1 MHVALICRDKPGHL
15 EVRLSAR
22 PDHLAYLNSL
32 GSKLAFAGPTL
43 DADDQPDGSIIMLE
57 VTDMAEAE
65 RIAAADPY
73 AAAGLFQSV
82 DLRPGIWALN
92 APGAAN

>member
-15 EVRLSAR
+15 EVRLNAR
-22 PDHLAYLNSL
+22 PDHLAYLSSL

-43 DADDQPDGSIIMLE
+43 DANAQPDGSIIMLE
-57 VTDMAEAE
+57 VADMAEAE

-73 AAAGLFQSV
+73 AAVGLFQSV
-82 DLRPGIWALN
+82 DLHPWVWALN
-92 APGAAN
+92 APSTAE